1 MTHSPS
7 LQTLWQDRSVAGQ
20 GLVEPLLRYAR
31 RPDVIILAVPRG
43 GVPVAYEVATA
54 LHVRLDLLV
63 VRKLG
68 IPSQPEFAMGAIASG
83 GIHLRNEEVLRAHSI
98 DQGSYDAVVAQET
111 RELTRREQVYRGTR
125 APLQLKDQ
133 VVILIDDGLATG
145 ASMRAAIQAVQLQA
159 PARIVVA
166 VPVAPLD
173 TVETLRC
180 IVNEVICPLIPERM
194 MSIGYWYSSFPQTTD
209 EDVIELLQRAWQ
221 RESAEGRSVERFR
234 LRVPRQCSASLIELH
249 PAPGESLS
257 FVNKACTALSEGVWT
272 RYALATDAA
281 HGGL

>member
-1 MTHSPS
+1 MSYSPS

-20 GLVEPLLRYAR
+20 SLVEPLLRYAR
-31 RPDVIILAVPRG
+31 RPDVIILALPRG

-54 LHVRLDLLV
+54 LQVRLDLMV

-68 IPSQPEFAMGAIASG
+68 MPSQPEFAMGAIASG
-83 GIHLRNEEVLRAHSI
+83 GIQIRNEEVLRAHSI
-98 DQGSYDAVVAQET
+98 DQDSYDAVVARET
-111 RELTRREQVYRGTR
+111 RELLRREQVYRGTR

-145 ASMRAAIQAVQLQA
+145 ASMLAAIQAVQVQA

-194 MSIGYWYSSFPQTTD
+194 MSIGYWYSNFPQTTD
-209 EDVIELLQRAWQ
+209 AEVIELLQRAWQ
-221 RESAEGRSVERFR
+221 RESTEAQP
-234 LRVPRQCSASLIELH
+234 L
-249 PAPGESLS
+249 
-257 FVNKACTALSEGVWT
+257 
-272 RYALATDAA
+272 
-281 HGGL
+281 